1 MFDNRSKIERELYE
15 RNLLNKQNDEFEQ
28 ANQEEVTI
36 PFAPVNPEE
45 KMMNV
50 LQNSMSPSQAQTPF
64 TIEQEPER
72 DIASVQDEVSQLQSS
87 AELPIIPS
95 IAPSSSPKGTS
106 NYDRILQELRAIR
119 SGADSDI
126 QTARKADS
134 QNELM
139 DSLSKSANTIG
150 DAFANKAGFTK
161 IKSDPI
167 SLKSN
172 LSERAETDRKRK
184 LEDLMSEYKMIND
197 KDTKDEDRKYKND
210 MLAVARAK
218 INNKA
223 PSLTKGQESL
233 DREFAK
239 EADKYTSSGRVN
251 ALSSIKKLEEVVA
264 DLEKEGDGV
273 FASGAGRTSVLH
285 DSLRSKDSVKWR
297 DNTITSAN
305 ATLKELFGSQ
315 LSDAERESAAN
326 DFYNDNL
333 SNAENAKIIK
343 RKLSDLR
350 AGMQNKDAK
359 VAEFFKQGTLSN
371 FNPSLTNKPSD
382 KTITKKQ
389 HNKKAGKTKF
399 IYSDGS
405 EEIVDGIQ

>member
-1 MFDNRSKIERELYE
+1 MINRNKSIHPDDYNEL
-15 RNLLNKQNDEFEQ
+15 
-28 ANQEEVTI
+28 AQEETNDQDNSNSMEFMNTLKNSMLPPQEIEI
-36 PFAPVNPEE
+36 PFAPPTQEE
-45 KMMNV
+45 E
-50 LQNSMSPSQAQTPF
+50 TP
-64 TIEQEPER
+64 ILE
-72 DIASVQDEVSQLQSS
+72 DINQPLQDEVSQLQSS
-87 AELPIIPS
+87 PLNNMIP
-95 IAPSSSPKGTS
+95 PSPPKGVS

-119 SGADSDI
+119 GGADSDI
-126 QTARKADS
+126 QNARKADS

-139 DSLSKSANTIG
+139 DSLSKSANTMG
-150 DAFANKAGFTK
+150 DAFANRAGYTK
-161 IKSDPI
+161 IKSEPL

-172 LSERAETDRKRK
+172 LSERAEGDRKRK
-184 LEDLMSEYKMIND
+184 LEDLMNEYKMIND
-197 KDTKDEDRKYKND
+197 KDTKDADRKYKNE
-210 MLAVARAK
+210 MLDVAK
-218 INNKA
+218 SKVKDKA

-251 ALSSIKKLEEVVA
+251 ALSSIKKLEEVA
-264 DLEKEGDGV
+264 AELEKEGDGV
-273 FASGAGRTSVLH
+273 FASGAGRTSILP
-285 DSLRSKDSVKWR
+285 DSLRSKNSVKWR

-343 RKLSDLR
+343 RKLNDLR
-350 AGMQNKDAK
+350 KGIENKDAK
-359 VAEFFKQGTLSN
+359 IAEFFKQGTLSN
-371 FNPSLTNKPSD
+371 FNPNLANKPSD
-382 KTITKKQ
+382 KTITRKQ